1 MKRLLIIIAMIF
13 SGVCAF
19 GLEDMENRST
29 DNQPVITGGWH
40 EIDISELDEAVKHYV
55 MGYLE
60 GYIPHAYASYKV
72 TGWIVDRVWSQLV
85 QGRRYLA
92 AYYIIFEETTENEYS
107 VNELPPM
114 LGLLTLKRTPDGIIS
129 LEKEYSHMA
138 LFDFIELMLTGEIK
152 KKKLPK
158 TSIVGSLTCR

>member
-19 GLEDMENRST
+19 GLEDMENKST

-60 GYIPHAYASYKV
+60 GYIPHASPYKV
-72 TGWIVDRVWSQLV
+72 TGWILDRVWSQLV

-92 AYYIIFEETTENEYS
+92 AYYIIFEETTEDKYS
-107 VNELPPM
+107 VNAPPPM
-114 LGLLTLKRTPDGIIS
+114 LGLITLRRTPDGIIS
-129 LEKEYSHMA
+129 LENEYSHMA
-138 LFDFIELMLTGEIK
+138 LFDFIELMLTGEIRK
-152 KKKLPK
+152 NELPK
-158 TSIVGSLTCR
+158 TSIVRSLTSR